1 MGQGSSP
8 FSFFHA
14 TATAALAS
22 KGPRLTFR
30 TVLVET
36 PSRAAILRMLSR
48 ARKAS
53 RIRRS
58 ISGGYRRLAKLLAEV
73 VARPDTPVDVARSR
87 GDRFAGPSRGDY
99 GKGTVN
105 KGLISARQRLT
116 RRRRLPRN
124 GLRRPP
130 TAARPEQ
137 RTTCRRAPRGC
148 PAPPI
153 PPQWRAMT
161 YSLPPVA
168 PEC

>member
-1 MGQGSSP
+1 VQNVPRACTSLPVLLRCAALAMGQGSSP

-58 ISGGYRRLAKLLAEV
+58 ISGAIG
-73 VARPDTPVDVARSR
+73 
-87 GDRFAGPSRGDY
+87 GWPSC
-99 GKGTVN
+99 
-105 KGLISARQRLT
+105 
-116 RRRRLPRN
+116 LPRLWLGPTSPWMLQGAVETVSPDRAGATMAR
-124 GLRRPP
+124 GLS
-130 TAARPEQ
+130 T
-137 RTTCRRAPRGC
+137 RG
-148 PAPPI
+148 
-153 PPQWRAMT
+153 
-161 YSLPPVA
+161 
-168 PEC
+168 